1 MSTTPEQLAALPIR
15 SRTGPAQWVSYG
27 VGIYVA
33 LVLVQLFVFND
44 NWRWQIVGSYL
55 FNPRVLEGV
64 LHTIELTI
72 VTTILGLFL
81 GILTACCRLSSLK
94 VLRILA
100 VVYIWVMRAMPPLV
114 LILLIYFLAALVP
127 TLSIGLP
134 FGPSLVDISTND
146 AITRF
151 SAAVIGLSVYLGAY
165 TGETFRGGVMSLP
178 AGQFEACRTLGI
190 PPLRAYQKILGPQL
204 VRVIMPPLA
213 NEVITTFKNTS
224 LVTVIGYSELLT
236 TVQTIYAKNFQ
247 TIPLLTVAVIW
258 YLALTSIAM
267 FGQHR
272 LERRF
277 GRGFTP
283 RKSEGSGK

>member
-15 SRTGPAQWVSYG
+15 SRIRPVQWLSYG
-27 VGIYVA
+27 IGIYLV

-44 NWRWQIVGSYL
+44 NWRWRVVGSYL
-55 FNPRVLEGV
+55 FNPRVLEGL
-64 LHTIELTI
+64 LHTIQLTI
-72 VTTILGLFL
+72 VTAILGLFL

-94 VLRILA
+94 VLRTFA
-100 VVYIWVMRAMPPLV
+100 VTYIWVMRSMPPLV

-146 AITRF
+146 VITRF
-151 SAAVIGLSVYLGAY
+151 SAAVIGLAVYLGAY
-165 TGETFRGGVMSLP
+165 TGEIFRGGVMSLP
-178 AGQFEACRTLGI
+178 SGQFEACHTLGI

-204 VRVIMPPLA
+204 VRVITPSLA

-224 LVTVIGYSELLT
+224 LVTVIGYAELLT

-258 YLALTSIAM
+258 YLVLTSIAM

-277 GRGFTP
+277 GRGFTRQSP
-283 RKSEGSGK
+283 GGSAK